1 MGNLS
6 IFNCRATPVG
16 VCFMVA
22 GAVVGLQDVSGTFRS
37 LGLFMATVLVALA
50 VYTIASFR
58 NPFRLMWIGFKV
70 FFLSFITTA
79 P

>member
-1 MGNLS
+1 
-6 IFNCRATPVG
+6 
-16 VCFMVA
+16 MVA

-50 VYTIASFR
+50 VHMLLQMAVYTIASFR
-58 NPFRLMWIGFKV
+58 NPFRLIWVGFKV